1 MSHTI
6 YFSGQLLPGHQQA
19 DVAQRLQEK
28 MHLSAQQVERLFSG
42 ARVAIKRD
50 LDAGQAKR
58 FLDGLATLGAQAQ
71 CEPPL
76 PAGHTHTPALEPRTE
91 TPAQP
96 AVYIDNDDPYATQA
110 TVTPSDV
117 HQCVRCGTLM
127 PPQAFR
133 CHVCGAD
140 QRPGVAKRAGI
151 AALLAVLFG
160 WLGVHRLY
168 LGKWW
173 GILYLLIFPLG
184 WAISL
189 VEAVVF
195 MLTPAERWQ
204 KKYGDVRGSNG
215 MIIVLAAGVP
225 MLIAMAGILAAVAV
239 PAYHDYTMRAE
250 VDGAIREAQ
259 PYREKVEA
267 LMLRT
272 GFTPGDN
279 IDAGIPDDVSGKH
292 LGSLHINTEGAVVIT
307 FNHAGLA
314 GKTMVWQ
321 PATEQQQVVWDCTG
335 GSLQNPYR
343 PSRCRSERP
352 TAQTPGATPG
362 TRTFYSTDGLDSLEL
377 ADGWQPLDIVDAS
390 MAYIHHRQDIGIAVQ
405 REAREAFEPGMTL
418 EEYKQ
423 LLVDYTFNDFTD
435 VSITELGYREVN
447 GLPALMFTVTGY
459 TGGINVKALVA
470 ALESP
475 DNFYKVTSWTSRYN
489 FEQRE
494 QQIEQLV
501 TSFRTT
507 ATSP

>member
-1 MSHTI
+1 MSNTSHR
-6 YFSGQLLPGHQQA
+6 PG
-19 DVAQRLQEK
+19 
-28 MHLSAQQVERLFSG
+28 
-42 ARVAIKRD
+42 
-50 LDAGQAKR
+50 
-58 FLDGLATLGAQAQ
+58 
-71 CEPPL
+71 
-76 PAGHTHTPALEPRTE
+76 
-91 TPAQP
+91 
-96 AVYIDNDDPYATQA
+96 NNDPYEMNESP
-110 TVTPSDV
+110 TPGTTR
-117 HQCVRCGTLM
+117 QCCRCGTLM
-127 PPQAFR
+127 PPQALH

-140 QRPGVAKRAGI
+140 QRPGVAKRAGV
-151 AALLAVLFG
+151 AALLAILFG
-160 WLGVHRLY
+160 WLGAHRLY
-168 LGKWW
+168 LGRWW
-173 GILYLLIFPLG
+173 GILYVLIFPLG

-189 VEAVVF
+189 VEALVF

-204 KKYGDVRGSNG
+204 KKYGDVRGSGN
-215 MIIVLAAGVP
+215 MVAVLAAGV
-225 MLIAMAGILAAVAV
+225 LLLVFVGGILAAVSV
-239 PAYHDYTMRAE
+239 PAYNDYVMRSE
-250 VDGAIREAQ
+250 VSGAITEAR
-259 PYREKVEA
+259 PYRDKVED

-292 LGSLHINTEGAVVIT
+292 LASLNINRNGAMVIT
-307 FNHAGLA
+307 FQHAQLA
-314 GKTMVWQ
+314 EQTLVWQ
-321 PATEQQQVVWDCTG
+321 PALEQQQVVWDCTG
-335 GSLQNPYR
+335 GSLQNRYR
-343 PSRCRSERP
+343 PHNCRSEHP

-362 TRTFYSTDGLDSLEL
+362 SRTFYSTDGLDSLEL

-507 ATSP
+507 AR